1 MRLTDQKINQLAHL
15 VMETIEN
22 ESSLD
27 MLRDSN
33 DIRLRI
39 KLIITDE
46 LMLENEIDRAVRNV
60 FRTMTKPP
68 PEGSKEWEV
77 MYEQYYQQQM
87 KKHRGHEKIRRI
99 S

>member
-1 MRLTDQKINQLAHL
+1 MRLTDQKINHLAHL
-15 VMETIEN
+15 VTETIEN

-27 MLRDSN
+27 VLRDSN

-46 LMLENEIDRAVRNV
+46 LKLENEIDRAVRQI
-60 FRTMTKPP
+60 FRSMTKPP

-77 MYEQYYQQQM
+77 MYEQYYQEQM

-99 S
+99 I